1 MSYETLEE
9 RPLSQKGAWKDFPLG
24 SSVAVF
30 KVCAKMLAM
39 VARRESPLRI
49 PLKCDPHEAD
59 FFRTTFD
66 AVQPGYAMHKDH
78 WNTVTLD
85 GSLPEGLLLEMID
98 SSYALVVRG
107 LRRADREILESGC

>member
-1 MSYETLEE
+1 MTYETLEE
-9 RPLSQKGAWKDFPLG
+9 RLLSQSGAWKDFPFG
-24 SSVAVF
+24 NSVAVF
-30 KVCAKMLAM
+30 KVCAKMFAM
-39 VARRESPLRI
+39 VAWRESPLRI
-49 PLKCDPHEAD
+49 TLKCHPHDAD

-85 GSLPEGLLLEMID
+85 GSLPEGLLLEMIE

-107 LRRADREILESGC
+107 LRRADREMLESGC

>member
-1 MSYETLEE
+1 MSGCCP
-9 RPLSQKGAWKDFPLG
+9 RGGGWKDFPFG
-24 SSVAVF
+24 NSVAVF
-30 KVCAKMLAM
+30 KVCAKMFAM
-39 VARRESPLRI
+39 VAWRESLLRVT
-49 PLKCDPHEAD
+49 LKCHPHDAD

-85 GSLPEGLLLEMID
+85 GSLPEGLLLEMIE

-107 LRRADREILESGC
+107 LRRADREMLESGC